1 MKRVIQIIMM
11 LALSASL
18 LTGCG
23 GSNKSIDNGIVLND
37 GYAVNSAGN
46 SFGLGISNKSY
57 DTESAYI
64 EDSYSS
70 ASYEPEYEAYEQSE
84 QAVNTGSNST
94 EQTRDENLVDNINY
108 EKLVYRANLDIETL
122 EFNKSLQDLKDL
134 IAQNNG
140 IIQGEN
146 YRDNN
151 SIIGY
156 GYRSGRTI
164 DIAIRI
170 PTPNYNTF
178 ISTIN
183 NVGKVRSQS
192 STVENISQEYY
203 NTKAYLDSYKTQLD
217 KLQEMYEYAETIEEM
232 ITIESRIA
240 EVNAEILRLTTKIQS
255 MDLDVAYSTVDI
267 RLEEVVEYSKD
278 EPIEGQRTFIDRLKA
293 TIKESIENLR
303 YGAEDM
309 LFWFILHIWELL
321 IIVFVVFIAI
331 KVIKARIK
339 HHKKTILNGNKIK
352 LKKNDKNI
360 ANSDNDNKI
369 LTDNKG
375 DKE

>member
-11 LALSASL
+11 LTLSTSL

-23 GSNKSIDNGIVLND
+23 GSNKTISNGAVLND
-37 GYAVNSAGN
+37 DYTVNSAGN

-170 PTPNYNTF
+170 PTPNYNTI

-278 EPIEGQRTFIDRLKA
+278 EPIEGQRTFIDRLRA

-321 IIVFVVFIAI
+321 IIALVVFIAI
-331 KVIKARIK
+331 KIMKARIK
-339 HHKKTILNGNKIK
+339 HHKKVILNGNKIK

-360 ANSDNDNKI
+360 VNSDNDNKI
-369 LTDNKG
+369 LSDDKDNK
-375 DKE
+375 E